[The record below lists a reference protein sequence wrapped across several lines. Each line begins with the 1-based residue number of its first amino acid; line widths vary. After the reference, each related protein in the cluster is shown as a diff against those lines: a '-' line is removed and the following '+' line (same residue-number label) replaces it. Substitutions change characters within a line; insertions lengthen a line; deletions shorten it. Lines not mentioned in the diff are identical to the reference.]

1 MKQHTPHTTSQSE
14 HKTTHHKSYGQW
26 KGTGNLGR
34 AKIIT
39 CLIWQRLE
47 ESAYYILIIFGTRV
61 SQDLKARISASRAV
75 NKFVKYANWS
85 RGGCRF
91 ARTRRIN
98 RTAGV
103 FFFFCFLFRLHNFFI
118 LFLDSFGLLLSIMRY
133 LYPPLFLFIILSI
146 VFRCLLFLHFAKC
159 RWEILVTNKKKGA
172 KIHWAQ
178 MAMMASRWSY

>member
-75 NKFVKYANWS
+75 NKFVKYADWS

-98 RTAGV
+98 RTAG
-103 FFFFCFLFRLHNFFI
+103 FFFFLFFV
-118 LFLDSFGLLLSIMRY
+118 S
-133 LYPPLFLFIILSI
+133 
-146 VFRCLLFLHFAKC
+146 VA
-159 RWEILVTNKKKGA
+159 
-172 KIHWAQ
+172 
-178 MAMMASRWSY
+178 